1 MNILNFTIN
10 AKLSFVLQMIIF
22 FLFVVSICIVIP
34 IAKRL
39 IALLYNTLPE
49 WTVIL
54 TLCLTPVIF
63 MILFYPSYQL
73 LKNTSYK
80 DYSLTITYERQNN
93 DTNNKIIVPEIVDK
107 IVDNDFSKD
116 TPAMNH
122 TITLPISKEQYDRIR
137 TALATD
143 PLEIIK

>member
-1 MNILNFTIN
+1 
-10 AKLSFVLQMIIF
+10 
-22 FLFVVSICIVIP
+22 
-34 IAKRL
+34 
-39 IALLYNTLPE
+39 
-49 WTVIL
+49 
-54 TLCLTPVIF
+54 

-73 LKNTSYK
+73 LKNTGYK

-93 DTNNKIIVPEIVDK
+93 DTNNKITVPEIIDK

-122 TITLPISKEQYDRIR
+122 TITLPISNEQYDRIR